1 MPLVIQASLRVRG
14 LTSEP
19 HHWWAMV
26 LASRRMPD
34 LSPTREPMMPASSG
48 AQTAGSVSSGIS
60 TTLRCGDLGRAEAVG
75 KEVVFLGGGLREL
88 VGRLP
93 GGATVR

>member
-26 LASRRMPD
+26 LASRRMPV
-34 LSPTREPMMPASSG
+34 LSPTREPRIAASSG
-48 AQTAGSVSSGIS
+48 AQTAGRVSSGSS
-60 TTLRCGDLGRAEAVG
+60 TTFRWVDSGAPKLSVKKSYSLAAVWARS
-75 KEVVFLGGGLREL
+75 LADCWWL
-88 VGRLP
+88 
-93 GGATVR
+93 TVS